1 MHDYTSE
8 LLIKPLSTNINENIK
23 DIKCFISKFIFCGTI
38 KKNKILVQCITI
50 CNMTIWVM
58 YIMYI
63 EVIYIKK
70 RPDLIKSL
78 PLAIIKTYE
87 SQ

>member
-1 MHDYTSE
+1 
-8 LLIKPLSTNINENIK
+8 
-23 DIKCFISKFIFCGTI
+23 
-38 KKNKILVQCITI
+38 
-50 CNMTIWVM
+50 MTIWVM

-87 SQ
+87 SR